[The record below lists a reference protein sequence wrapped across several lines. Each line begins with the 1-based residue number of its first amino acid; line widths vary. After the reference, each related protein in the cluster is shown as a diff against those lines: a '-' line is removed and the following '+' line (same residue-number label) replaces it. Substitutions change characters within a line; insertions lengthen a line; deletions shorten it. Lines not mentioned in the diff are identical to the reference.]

1 MLISEL
7 FDPQSSEETPIACD
21 LSVLDDPERH
31 KRRAKALFTD
41 RQEVSE
47 VSGGV
52 ALRFPGT
59 MEYAERALDFVRRER
74 QCCPFLTFSVT
85 FEPEQRGVWLFL
97 GGDEQ
102 AATYIQEQFRTQ
114 VA

>member
-1 MLISEL
+1 MLFSEL
-7 FDPQSSEETPIACD
+7 FDPHSSDETPIACD
-21 LSVLDDPERH
+21 LSVLDAPERH
-31 KRRAKALFTD
+31 KRRAEALFAD
-41 RQEVSE
+41 REAVRAVSD
-47 VSGGV
+47 GV

-59 MEYAERALDFVRRER
+59 MEHAERALDFVPRER
-74 QCCPFLTFSVT
+74 QCCPFLTFSIT

-102 AATYIQEQFRTQ
+102 AAAYVQEQFRAQ